1 VVNFLHDL
9 NWFFSG
15 DDAMVLNDIFQR
27 FVQESPVSVM
37 VRIAMENIF
46 AASKVDAIFEAHAQ
60 RQRTNELL
68 FSTVADLLGA
78 VTCRIRPSVNAAYQA
93 KVKEMGVSI
102 HAVYDKLSG
111 VEPNVARALV
121 RETSLKMTAIIEKTG
136 GTRPVPLPKYRL
148 KIVDG
153 NHLRRTERRLGEL
166 RDENV
171 APLPGQALVVFDP
184 RLRLVIDVIPCE
196 DGHAQERRLLP
207 ELLKRVDPK
216 DLWIADRNFCTTGFL
231 WGILE
236 QRGYFVIRQHA
247 KTLYWELLGKRK
259 KVGRIAT
266 GMVYEQTLLLGDG
279 QGRTRKIRRITI
291 ELDQPTRNNDQEL
304 HLLTNLPAS
313 VSALQI
319 AELYSD
325 RWQIETAFQE
335 LAENLCGE
343 IATLA
348 YPKAALFAF
357 SLALVAYNI
366 LSVVKAALQAAHGLE
381 QAEDVISSYYLA
393 DEVAQT
399 YRGQEIALG
408 SDYWQRFTDMTA
420 LQLARELLKIAA
432 QVDLARYQKH
442 VRGPKKKKPPM
453 NKKKRKT
460 VATARLLDISS

>member
-1 VVNFLHDL
+1 
-9 NWFFSG
+9 
-15 DDAMVLNDIFQR
+15 MVLNDIFQR

-37 VRIAMENIF
+37 VRATMENIF
-46 AASKVDAIFEAHAQ
+46 SARELDAIFASHAQ

-68 FSTVADLLGA
+68 FSTVADLLGS

-93 KVKEMGVSI
+93 KVKEIDVSI
-102 HAVYDKLSG
+102 KAVYDKLSG
-111 VEPNVARALV
+111 VEPAVARAVV
-121 RETSLKMTAIIEKTG
+121 RETSLKMAAVIEKTG
-136 GTRPVPLPKYRL
+136 GTRPVPLPKYRI

-184 RLRLVIDVIPCE
+184 RLRLVLDVIPCE
-196 DGHAQERRLLP
+196 DGHAQERRLMP
-207 ELLKRVDPK
+207 EVLKLVERK
-216 DLWIADRNFCTTGFL
+216 DLWIADRNFCTTTLL
-231 WGILE
+231 WGIMA
-236 QRGYFVIRQHA
+236 QGGYFVIRQHA
-247 KTLYWELLGKRK
+247 KTLHWELLGKRK
-259 KVGRIAT
+259 KVGRCAT
-266 GMVYEQTLLLGDG
+266 GMMYEQKVLLSDEAGK
-279 QGRTRKIRRITI
+279 TCEIRRITI
-291 ELDQPTRNNDQEL
+291 ELDQPTRNNDQEI
-304 HLLTNLPAS
+304 HLLTNLPQS
-313 VSALQI
+313 VTALQI
-319 AELYSD
+319 GDLYGD

-335 LAENLCGE
+335 LAENLRGE

-366 LSVVKAALQAAHGLE
+366 LSVVKAALQAAHGLK
-381 QAEDVISSYYLA
+381 QAEDVVSMFYLA

-408 SDYWQRFTDMTA
+408 SAYWRRFATLTS

-432 QVDLARYQKH
+432 QVELARYKKH
-442 VRGPKKKKPPM
+442 VRGPKKKKPPL

-460 VATARLLDISS
+460 VATARMLSNSS